1 MNENSELILKQ
12 VALKSAIKLTKN
24 SFDVSN
30 DINTQLDVIKNISTN
45 LFEYLKDGYETKAVT
60 VPNTRD
66 VEVAYGVEPNDEQ
79 EQKVTYK
86 YGNDTNSGDDT
97 ASDGQKKFV
106 RDLFAKLP
114 NSEKEKYDK
123 DVNGKTMSWQFA
135 KEHIPLFQEIIEK
148 AEKVQ
153 DTAPF

>member
-12 VALKSAIKLTKN
+12 VALKSAIKLTKD

-45 LFEYLKDGYETKAVT
+45 LFEYLKDGYVATE
-60 VPNTRD
+60 VPSV
-66 VEVAYGVEPNDEQ
+66 VEFEPVNEQ
-79 EQKVTYK
+79 NVTYK
-86 YGNDTNSGDDT
+86 YGNDTSSGEDT

-114 NSEKEKYDK
+114 GSQKEKYDK
-123 DVNGKTMSWQFA
+123 QVNGKTMSWQFA

-148 AEKVQ
+148 AEKEVEN
-153 DTAPF
+153 APPF